1 MTKAK
6 KSISDKL
13 ILTVKPRKVF
23 GKKIKQLRKQGL
35 VVGNIFGQEFKS
47 QAITAEF
54 KEFIKI
60 YRIAKETKIVY
71 LKLDKDE
78 IPVLIQNLQK
88 HPVNDL
94 ILHVDFR
101 KVDLSKKIETKVPIK
116 IIGVS
121 EAVAQKGGVLLTQT
135 NELTVEAQ
143 PENIPSQIE
152 ADISSLKEINQ
163 EIKVSDLPK
172 NPTYSINELPEKVIV
187 SVVAHKEEA
196 IVPEITTTA
205 PEIITEKPETTEGG
219 TAKEPAKEPLPEK
232 GKPVTA
238 EKSKTPES
246 DKKEGKHV
254 IK

>member
-6 KSISDKL
+6 KTNTDKL
-13 ILTVKPRKVF
+13 ILTVKLRKVF

-54 KEFIKI
+54 REFIKI

-78 IPVLIQNLQK
+78 IPVVIQNLQK

-101 KVDLSKKIETKVPIK
+101 KVDLSKKIETKVPVK
-116 IIGVS
+116 IVGVS

-152 ADISSLKEINQ
+152 VNIGSLKEINQ

-172 NPTYSINELPEKVIV
+172 NPTYSIKELPEKVIV
-187 SVVAHKEEA
+187 SVVAHKEET
-196 IVPEITTTA
+196 IVPETTTTA

-219 TAKEPAKEPLPEK
+219 VAKEPAKEPLPEK
-232 GKPVTA
+232 GKPTA